1 MKKTNR
7 TSRLLRTAG
16 VFMLASTLAVAGC
29 DTDELLEVTD
39 PDTVNPGTLED
50 PELIDIV
57 VAGAIGEFTTGYTG
71 TGGDAFLSVSA
82 LMSDE
87 LYSSGTFTTRTATD
101 RREQFTA
108 QNGNTSDGGYI
119 NLQQARRALK
129 DAAVQV
135 AGLPDLGSG
144 SDEYAWLK
152 ALEGY
157 TYVAL
162 AEGWCSGIPISNV
175 NAETGEFEYGSGS
188 STAELLNAAIVR
200 FDEAIASGG
209 TYADLGRV
217 GKARAQV
224 QLGLY
229 GPAAT
234 TVGSVAD
241 DYVYHVLN
249 SENTS
254 NNSIWGLQ
262 ANGRYAISDDEGSGG
277 DNPLFRSVADPRIQW
292 VEDPAGGFDEGI
304 PMFISLKY
312 TGRPSPFVL
321 ASGVEARLI
330 EAEAELDAGDFQG
343 MVDILNALRADVLT
357 LMPVLQPDYEEGVGE
372 NPATTL
378 AALATPGTEPEAI
391 DVLFEERA
399 RWLFL
404 DGHRLGDLRRL
415 VRDYG
420 RATADVYPSG
430 DYHKGG
436 SYGSDVVFE
445 VDFDESNNLGGYE
458 VSSCNVG
465 TV

>member
-1 MKKTNR
+1 
-7 TSRLLRTAG
+7 
-16 VFMLASTLAVAGC
+16 MLASTLAVAGC

-50 PELIDIV
+50 PDLIDIV
-57 VAGAIGEFTTGYTG
+57 VTGAIGEFTTGYTG
-71 TGGDAFLSVSA
+71 TGGDAFLAVGS
-82 LMSDE
+82 LMADE
-87 LYSSGTFTTRTATD
+87 LFSSGTFTTRTATD
-101 RREQFTA
+101 RREQFSA
-108 QNGNTSDGGYI
+108 QNGNTSDGAYI

-129 DAAVQV
+129 DAAIDV
-135 AGLPDLGSG
+135 AENPNLGAG
-144 SDEYAWLK
+144 SDEYGWMK

-175 NAETGEFEYGSGS
+175 DPETGEFVYDDGNT
-188 STAELLNAAIVR
+188 TAELLNAAIVR
-200 FDEAIASGG
+200 FDEAIAQGG
-209 TYADLGRV
+209 EFADLARV

-224 QLGLY
+224 QLGQY

-254 NNSIWGLQ
+254 NNSIWALQ
-262 ANGRYAISDDEGSGG
+262 ANGRYSISDDEGSGG
-277 DNPLFRSVADPRIQW
+277 DNPLFRSEADPRIQW
-292 VEDPAGGFDEGI
+292 FEDPSGGFDAGI
-304 PMFISLKY
+304 PLYVSLKY
-312 TGRPSPFVL
+312 TGRPSPFAL

-330 EAEAELDAGDFQG
+330 EAEAELDADDFQG

-378 AALATPGTEPEAI
+378 AALPTPATRDEAI

-420 RATADVYPSG
+420 RASADVYPSG

-436 SYGSDVVFE
+436 SYGPDVVFE
-445 VDFDESNNLGGYE
+445 VDFDESNNVEYDIN
-458 VSSCNVG
+458 SCNVESVG
-465 TV
+465 